1 MAKDKNIDPRFD
13 PVFQRGYAAGEGG
26 QREENTR
33 AARNVDSYRQPGP
46 ATVVPP
52 APRFPTDDR
61 ATAAAATATISARE
75 LDPSPASGNTHP
87 PADPQSQ
94 YLDDAAA
101 SAAPVATRTPTS
113 LARNPWI
120 YVLWAVG
127 GGLMASGV
135 GGLWWAF
142 KGLYGRGT
150 INENSWELF
159 NLAQVASP
167 ICITAGAFCVA
178 SALLVHCLN
187 WMRRNP

>member
-1 MAKDKNIDPRFD
+1 MATDKNIDPRFD

-26 QREENTR
+26 EREENTR
-33 AARNVDSYRQPGP
+33 AARNVDSYRQPVTNAVAP
-46 ATVVPP
+46 SATRAFAEETAPLAGVAATGSPS
-52 APRFPTDDR
+52 APRTSPLSDN
-61 ATAAAATATISARE
+61 E
-75 LDPSPASGNTHP
+75 QPSMG
-87 PADPQSQ
+87 PQSQ

-101 SAAPVATRTPTS
+101 SVAPVATRTPTG

-127 GGLMASGV
+127 GGLMAGGV

-178 SALLVHCLN
+178 SALLVHCLD